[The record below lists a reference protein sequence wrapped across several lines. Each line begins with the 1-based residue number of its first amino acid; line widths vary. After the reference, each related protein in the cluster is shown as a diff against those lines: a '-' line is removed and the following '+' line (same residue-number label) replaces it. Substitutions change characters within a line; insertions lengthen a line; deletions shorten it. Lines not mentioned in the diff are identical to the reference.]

1 MSFMGNIT
9 HFFSYFIPFQT
20 HCDYSVYR
28 YYIAEEDAP
37 KFILKTFLKIKSTFL
52 IKFSLN
58 KDKHTHKTYLL
69 QKPLSSF
76 SFEERE
82 TFIVVLKTTS
92 NPDLGIFLI
101 LLFLQ
106 HLSSFN
112 IIGPGHLVHYFQ
124 KCHFQISSVKIFS
137 YYHFHF

>member
-9 HFFSYFIPFQT
+9 NFFLIFSLLKT

-76 SFEERE
+76 SFEERN
-82 TFIVVLKTTS
+82 LYCGS
-92 NPDLGIFLI
+92 
-101 LLFLQ
+101 
-106 HLSSFN
+106 
-112 IIGPGHLVHYFQ
+112 
-124 KCHFQISSVKIFS
+124 
-137 YYHFHF
+137 

>member
-76 SFEERE
+76 SFEEKP
-82 TFIVVLKTTS
+82 L
-92 NPDLGIFLI
+92 LWFLR
-101 LLFLQ
+101 Q
-106 HLSSFN
+106 HQIPIWESFSSFCSCS
-112 IIGPGHLVHYFQ
+112 I
-124 KCHFQISSVKIFS
+124 
-137 YYHFHF
+137 

>member
-1 MSFMGNIT
+1 MNVIHGQ
-9 HFFSYFIPFQT
+9 HHPFFSYFISIQT
-20 HCDYSVYR
+20 HFDNSVYK
-28 YYIAEEDAP
+28 YYIAP

-52 IKFSLN
+52 IKFSTKTN
-58 KDKHTHKTYLL
+58 THTKRIYC
-69 QKPLSSF
+69 KSPFPPSPLR
-76 SFEERE
+76 RE

-106 HLSSFN
+106 HLSSFYV
-112 IIGPGHLVHYFQ
+112 IGTGHLLYHFQ